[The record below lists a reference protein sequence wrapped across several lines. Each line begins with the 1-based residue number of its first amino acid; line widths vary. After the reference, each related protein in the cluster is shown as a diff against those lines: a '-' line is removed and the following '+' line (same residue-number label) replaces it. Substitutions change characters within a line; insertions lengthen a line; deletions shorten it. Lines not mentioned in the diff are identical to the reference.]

1 MNCKYI
7 ETAVGRRH
15 AEDLP
20 AANEPDEPAEVTS
33 AEITS
38 AATDEQHRKKLQP
51 RQLHATQWLLL
62 LLAFKLIFM
71 LVIIIIFFEVYTRF

>member
-20 AANEPDEPAEVTS
+20 AANVSDEPAEVTS

-38 AATDEQHRKKLQP
+38 AATDEQYRKKLQP
-51 RQLHATQWLLL
+51 R
-62 LLAFKLIFM
+62 
-71 LVIIIIFFEVYTRF
+71 